1 MDDADGRRPVG
12 RGDLALEHDPS
23 YLPAPPGHAVGEVEG
38 GEQLVPARV
47 DRAGPPFVG
56 GEPDAGVAEDEHRIE
71 GGEAEHSLGR
81 AVDRYDEQPVVA
93 ARAEPGDGAHRVAA
107 DAVGDEPF
115 ALRRLV
121 ERAATLR
128 AEADRHAPASAG
140 ASDMS

>member
-1 MDDADGRRPVG
+1 MNDADGRRPVSC
-12 RGDLALEHDPS
+12 GDLALEHDPS
-23 YLPAPPGHAVGEVEG
+23 YLPAPAGHAVGEVER

-56 GEPDAGVAEDEHRIE
+56 GEPDAGIAEDEHRIE
-71 GGEAEHSLGR
+71 GGEAEHPLGR
-81 AVDRYDEQPVVA
+81 PVDRNDEQPVVA

-121 ERAATLR
+121 ERAAGLR
-128 AEADRHAPASAG
+128 AEADRHCLAPSRAPAT
-140 ASDMS
+140 